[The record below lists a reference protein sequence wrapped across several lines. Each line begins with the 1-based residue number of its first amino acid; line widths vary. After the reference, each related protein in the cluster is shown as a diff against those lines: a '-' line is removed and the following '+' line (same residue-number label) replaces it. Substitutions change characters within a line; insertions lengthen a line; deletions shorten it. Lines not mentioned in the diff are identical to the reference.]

1 MTRDWLFGSV
11 KIGLIVWGGISLFA
25 LPFAGLFIAEWI
37 RGSEAREEIAIATTA
52 AVPLD
57 TMALPRMR
65 PHEPLVTGSISR
77 QYDEL
82 KPAIPRPIRASLG
95 RDLLADSAAVMA
107 CEDGVREGLALPN
120 ELSRVISSTKVD
132 RAPGEHALVSFAFD
146 TLNGFGFPQTLTAHC
161 VFDGR
166 RLARLEIEPR

>member
-11 KIGLIVWGGISLFA
+11 KIGLIVWGGTSLFA
-25 LPFAGLFIAEWI
+25 LPFAGLLIAEWI
-37 RGSEAREEIAIATTA
+37 RGSAPNEHIAIVTTA

-57 TMALPRMR
+57 TTALPRMR

-77 QYDEL
+77 TYDN
-82 KPAIPRPIRASLG
+82 PDPVFPRPIKVTLR
-95 RDLLADSAAVMA
+95 RDLLADGAAVMA

-132 RAPGEHALVSFAFD
+132 RAPGEYALVSFVFD